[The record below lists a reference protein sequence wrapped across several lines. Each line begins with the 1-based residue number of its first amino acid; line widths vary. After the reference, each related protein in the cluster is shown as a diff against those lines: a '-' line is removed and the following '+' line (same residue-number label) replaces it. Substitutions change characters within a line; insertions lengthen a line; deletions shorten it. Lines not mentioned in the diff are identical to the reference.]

1 MSGLLLPPSPKDIE
15 ELTRLLKNLTPAQRL
30 WVSGF
35 VTGFISSNASEPNLS
50 GPEGLPAHTPA
61 QDAPPVT
68 ILFGSQTG
76 NAEKLAKQVKERLTA
91 AGRAVRLESMA
102 QYKTA
107 QLKKEQSLVL
117 VVSTHGEGDPPDN
130 AVAFH
135 RFLLSQKAPKLESL
149 RYAVLALGDTSY
161 EHFCKTGI
169 DLDQRLLDLGA
180 EPLIDRVD
188 CDVDYEETAQEWL
201 ERLSLELST
210 SGSGPVG
217 HAHGVSSS
225 HSSAGQFSRNHPFLA
240 RLVENI
246 PLTAP
251 ASSKEVRHVALS
263 LSDSGIRY
271 TAGDALG
278 VIPINWPERVDGI
291 LESLN
296 LYHADSISTPKG
308 ASSSLESALLNE
320 YEITTITRPFLEKWA
335 SLSEAQELVALLKPD
350 QKAHLQEWIQGREII
365 DVIKRFPV
373 KGLSAQQFVDLLRKI
388 PPRLYSIASSWHQD
402 PDEVHL
408 AVGVV
413 RYQTH
418 GLKRQGVASTYLSDR
433 IEEGSEIRVYVH
445 ENPNF
450 RLPQDGKT
458 PIIMIGPGTGVAPF
472 RAFLQEREALGAT
485 GKNWL
490 FFGDREFQNDFL
502 YQTEWLDYRQ
512 RGLLSRIDVAFSR
525 DSEKKVY
532 VQHRI
537 EENAKALYEWIEA
550 GAHIYI
556 CGDAKHMATDV
567 HQALGRVIAQES
579 GKSLE
584 EAEERLLGLQ
594 SAGRYQRDVY

>member
-1 MSGLLLPPSPKDIE
+1 MSGLLLPPSPQDIE
-15 ELTRLLKNLTPAQRL
+15 ELTRLLNRLSPSQRL

-35 VTGFISSNASEPNLS
+35 VTGFISGDPNT
-50 GPEGLPAHTPA
+50 PGLAGSTAGTPQSLP

-76 NAEKLAKQVKERLTA
+76 NAEKLAKRVKERLSA
-91 AGRAVRLESMA
+91 AGRVVRLESMA

-107 QLKKEQSLVL
+107 QLKKEQALIL

-135 RFLLSQKAPKLESL
+135 RFLLSQKAPKLENL

-169 DLDQRLLDLGA
+169 DFDQRLLHLGA
-180 EPLIDRVD
+180 EPLIERVD
-188 CDVDYEETAQEWL
+188 CDVDYEELANEWL
-201 ERLSLELST
+201 DRLVQELSASASTQVSQGPGAIPGTLT
-210 SGSGPVG
+210 SSPY
-217 HAHGVSSS
+217 
-225 HSSAGQFSRNHPFLA
+225 SRNHPFLA

-251 ASSKEVRHVALS
+251 ASSKEVRHIALA
-263 LSDSGIRY
+263 LADSGIRY

-278 VIPINWPERVDGI
+278 VIPVNWPERVDAI

-296 LYHADSISTPKG
+296 LYHADTIHTPKG
-308 ASSSLESALLNE
+308 ASASLESALLNE

-335 SLSEAQELVALLKPD
+335 CLSESQELVALLKPD
-350 QKAHLQEWIQGREII
+350 QKPQLQEWIQGREILDI
-365 DVIKRFPV
+365 IKRFPV
-373 KGLSAQQFVDLLRKI
+373 KGLSAQQFVDLLRKL

-433 IEEGSEIRVYVH
+433 IEDGSEIRVYLH

-450 RLPQDGKT
+450 RLPQDGNV
-458 PIIMIGPGTGVAPF
+458 PVIMIGPGTGVAPF
-472 RAFLQEREALGAT
+472 RAFLQEREALGAK

-512 RGLLSRIDVAFSR
+512 RGLLNRIDVAFSR

-537 EENAKALYEWIEA
+537 EDNAKALYEWIEE

-556 CGDAKHMATDV
+556 CGDAKHMASDV
-567 HQALGRVIAQES
+567 HQALIKVIAGQ
-579 GKSLE
+579 GGQSLE
-584 EAEERLLGLQ
+584 EAEERLLSIQ

>member
-1 MSGLLLPPSPKDIE
+1 MSGLLLPPSPQDIE
-15 ELTRLLKNLTPAQRL
+15 ELTRLLNRLSPSQRL

-35 VTGFISSNASEPNLS
+35 VTGFISGDPNT
-50 GPEGLPAHTPA
+50 PGLAGSPPGTPQSLP

-76 NAEKLAKQVKERLTA
+76 NAEKLAKRVKERLSA
-91 AGRAVRLESMA
+91 AGRVVRLESMA

-107 QLKKEQSLVL
+107 QLKKEQALIL

-135 RFLLSQKAPKLESL
+135 RFLLSQKAPKLENL

-169 DLDQRLLDLGA
+169 DFDQRLLHLGA
-180 EPLIDRVD
+180 EPLIERVD
-188 CDVDYEETAQEWL
+188 CDVDYEELANEWL
-201 ERLSLELST
+201 DRLVQELSASVSAQVSQGPGIIPGTPT
-210 SGSGPVG
+210 SSPY
-217 HAHGVSSS
+217 
-225 HSSAGQFSRNHPFLA
+225 SRNHPFLA

-251 ASSKEVRHVALS
+251 ASSKEVRHIALS
-263 LSDSGIRY
+263 LADSGIRY

-278 VIPINWPERVDGI
+278 VIPVNWPERVDAI

-296 LYHADSISTPKG
+296 LYHADTIHTPKG
-308 ASSSLESALLNE
+308 ASASLESALLSE

-335 SLSEAQELVALLKPD
+335 SLSESQELVALLKPD
-350 QKAHLQEWIQGREII
+350 QKPQLQEWIQGREILDI
-365 DVIKRFPV
+365 IKRFPV
-373 KGLSAQQFVDLLRKI
+373 KGLSAQQFVDLLRKL

-433 IEEGSEIRVYVH
+433 IEDGSEIRVYLH

-450 RLPQDGKT
+450 RLPQDGNV
-458 PIIMIGPGTGVAPF
+458 PVIMIGPGTGVAPF
-472 RAFLQEREALGAT
+472 RAFLQEREALGAK

-512 RGLLSRIDVAFSR
+512 RGLLNRIDVAFSR

-537 EENAKALYEWIEA
+537 EDNAKALYEWIEE

-556 CGDAKHMATDV
+556 CGDAKHMASDV
-567 HQALGRVIAQES
+567 HQALIKVIAGQ
-579 GKSLE
+579 GGQSLE
-584 EAEERLLGLQ
+584 EAEERLLSIQ

>member
-1 MSGLLLPPSPKDIE
+1 VGK
-15 ELTRLLKNLTPAQRL
+15 
-30 WVSGF
+30 G
-35 VTGFISSNASEPNLS
+35 
-50 GPEGLPAHTPA
+50 
-61 QDAPPVT
+61 
-68 ILFGSQTG
+68 
-76 NAEKLAKQVKERLTA
+76 
-91 AGRAVRLESMA
+91 
-102 QYKTA
+102 
-107 QLKKEQSLVL
+107 
-117 VVSTHGEGDPPDN
+117 PPDN

-135 RFLLSQKAPKLESL
+135 RFLLSQKAPKLEKL

-169 DLDQRLLDLGA
+169 DFDQRLLDLGA
-180 EPLIDRVD
+180 EPLMDRVD
-188 CDVDYEETAQEWL
+188 CDVDYEEVVQEWL
-201 ERLSLELST
+201 ERIALELSASGTTQPLVDHGAT
-210 SGSGPVG
+210 SGASTSG
-217 HAHGVSSS
+217 
-225 HSSAGQFSRNHPFLA
+225 QYSRNHPYLA

-263 LSDSGIRY
+263 LADSGIRY

-278 VIPINWPERVDGI
+278 VIPVNWPERVEGI

-296 LYHADSISTPKG
+296 LYHADTISTPKG
-308 ASSSLESALLNE
+308 ASASLESALLSE
-320 YEITTITRPFLEKWA
+320 FEITTITRPFLEKWA
-335 SLSEAQELVALLKPD
+335 SLSESQELVALLKPD
-350 QKAHLQEWIQGREII
+350 QKALLQQWIEGREII

-373 KGLSAQQFVDLLRKI
+373 KGLSAQQFVDLLRKL

-433 IEEGSEIRVYVH
+433 IEDGSEIRIYLH

-450 RLPQDGKT
+450 RLPHDGHT

-472 RAFLQEREALGAT
+472 RAFIQEREAFGAT

-512 RGLLSRIDVAFSR
+512 RGLLNRIDVAFSR

-537 EENAKALYEWIEA
+537 EENAKALYEWIEE

-556 CGDAKHMATDV
+556 CGDAKHMASDV
-567 HQALGRVIAQES
+567 HQALARVIAGES

-584 EAEERLLGLQ
+584 AAEERLLNLQ

>member
-1 MSGLLLPPSPKDIE
+1 MSGLLLPPSSKDIE
-15 ELTRLLKNLTPAQRL
+15 ELTRLLKSLSPAQRL

-35 VTGFISSNASEPNLS
+35 VTGFISSDPSSPDLAGTQGS
-50 GPEGLPAHTPA
+50 GSHAPS

-76 NAEKLAKQVKERLTA
+76 NAEKLAKRIKERLSA
-91 AGRAVRLESMA
+91 AGRTVRLESMA

-107 QLKKEQSLVL
+107 QLKKEQLLLL

-135 RFLLSQKAPKLESL
+135 RFLLSQKAPKLETL

-169 DLDQRLLDLGA
+169 DFDQRLLNLGA

-188 CDVDYEETAQEWL
+188 CDVDYEEVANEWL
-201 ERLSLELST
+201 DKLVLELST
-210 SGSGPVG
+210 TATTLATS
-217 HAHGVSSS
+217 AHGAGPGGA
-225 HSSAGQFSRNHPFLA
+225 SALQYSRNHPYLA

-263 LSDSGIRY
+263 LADSGIRY

-278 VIPINWPERVDGI
+278 IIPVNWPERVDAI

-296 LYHADSISTPKG
+296 LYHADTINTPKG
-308 ASSSLESALLNE
+308 ASASLESALLSE
-320 YEITTITRPFLEKWA
+320 YEITTITRPFLEKWG
-335 SLSEAQELVALLKPD
+335 SLAESQELVALLKPD
-350 QKAHLQEWIQGREII
+350 QKVQLQEWIQGREIL
-365 DVIKRFPV
+365 DVIKRFPI

-433 IEEGSEIRVYVH
+433 IEEGSEIRVYLH

-450 RLPQDGKT
+450 RLPQDGNT

-512 RGLLSRIDVAFSR
+512 RGLLNRIDVAFSR

-537 EENAKALYEWIEA
+537 EDNAKALYEWIEE
-550 GAHIYI
+550 GSHIYI
-556 CGDAKHMATDV
+556 CGDAKHMANDV
-567 HQALGRVIAQES
+567 HQALARVIVGGS

-584 EAEERLLGLQ
+584 EAEERLLNLQ
-594 SAGRYQRDVY
+594 SQGRYQRDVY

>member
-1 MSGLLLPPSPKDIE
+1 MSGLLLPPNSQDIE
-15 ELTRLLKNLTPAQRL
+15 ELTRLLRRLSPAQRL

-35 VTGFISSNASEPNLS
+35 VTGFISSETSSPDLADTQGSSTHAPS
-50 GPEGLPAHTPA
+50 

-76 NAEKLAKQVKERLTA
+76 NAEKLAKHIKERLSA
-91 AGRAVRLESMA
+91 QGRTVRLESMA

-135 RFLLSQKAPKLESL
+135 RFLLSQKAPKLENL

-169 DLDQRLLDLGA
+169 DIDQRLLNLGA

-188 CDVDYEETAQEWL
+188 CDVDYEEAANEWL
-201 ERLSLELST
+201 EKLVLELST
-210 SGSGPVG
+210 TGITQATSTHGASPGS
-217 HAHGVSSS
+217 A
-225 HSSAGQFSRNHPFLA
+225 SAVQYSRNHPYLA

-263 LSDSGIRY
+263 LADSGIRY

-278 VIPINWPERVDGI
+278 IIPVNWPERVDVI

-296 LYHADSISTPKG
+296 LYHADTINTPKG
-308 ASSSLESALLNE
+308 SSTSLESALLSE

-335 SLSEAQELVALLKPD
+335 SLSESQELIALLKTD
-350 QKAHLQEWIQGREII
+350 QKVALQEWIQGREIL
-365 DVIKRFPV
+365 DVIKRFPI

-433 IEEGSEIRVYVH
+433 IVEGSDIRVYLH

-450 RLPQDGKT
+450 RLPQDGNT
-458 PIIMIGPGTGVAPF
+458 PIIMIGPGTGIAPF
-472 RAFLQEREALGAT
+472 RAFLQEREALGAA

-512 RGLLSRIDVAFSR
+512 RGLLNRIDVAFSR

-537 EENAKALYEWIEA
+537 ADNAKALYEWIEE

-556 CGDAKHMATDV
+556 CGDAKNMATDV
-567 HQALGRVIAQES
+567 HQALGRVIASGS

-584 EAEERLLGLQ
+584 EAEERLLSLQ
-594 SAGRYQRDVY
+594 SQGRYQRDVY